1 MAYDNLIF
9 EKRGYIGIITLNHPP
24 VNAWNLGL
32 MEDFEKAVDE
42 IENDHDVRV
51 LIITGAGEKGF
62 SAGFDVSDAANSHIT
77 SPKGRDI
84 WTRIDQFSKPVIAAI
99 NGFAMGGGLELALS
113 CHFRIMIDDPK
124 ATVGLTELN
133 LGIIP
138 GWGGTQ
144 RLTRIIGKA
153 KALDMILFSKRI
165 DAKEAL
171 SIGLINQISTKDKLL
186 GDAIAFAEVL
196 THRPPLAV
204 GAVLKAISAFDYSGL
219 EEGLKV
225 EEEGAAI
232 VGKSKDCV
240 EGFTAFLEKR
250 DAVFTGE

>member
-1 MAYDNLIF
+1 MNYDNLIL
-9 EKRGYIGIITLNHPP
+9 EKRDHICIITLNHPP

-32 MEDFEKAVDE
+32 MEDFGKAIDE
-42 IENDHDVRV
+42 IENDKDVRV
-51 LIITGAGEKGF
+51 LILTGAGEKCF
-62 SAGFDVSDAANSHIT
+62 SAGFDVSDAANSNKI
-77 SPKGRDI
+77 SPKGREI
-84 WTRIDQFSKPVIAAI
+84 WTRLDRFPKPVIAAI

-144 RLTRIIGKA
+144 RLTRLVGKA
-153 KALDMILFSKRI
+153 KALDMILFSKRMG
-165 DAKEAL
+165 AKEAF
-171 SIGLINQISTKDKLL
+171 SIGLINQISTKDSLME
-186 GDAIAFAEVL
+186 DAMAFAVVL
-196 THRPPLAV
+196 AKRPPLAV
-204 GAVLKAISAFDYSGL
+204 GAVLRAVSAFDYSGL
-219 EEGLKV
+219 DAGLKV
-225 EEEGAAI
+225 EQEGSAI

-250 DAVFTGE
+250 DPVFTGE

>member
-1 MAYDNLIF
+1 MAYDNLIV
-9 EKRGYIGIITLNHPP
+9 EKREHISIITLNHPP

-32 MEDFEKAVDE
+32 MEDFEKAIDE
-42 IENDHDVRV
+42 IESDKDARV
-51 LIITGAGEKGF
+51 LIITGAGEKCF
-62 SAGFDVSDAANSHIT
+62 SAGFDISDAANSHIT

-84 WTRIDQFSKPVIAAI
+84 WTRIDRFSKPVIAAI

-144 RLTRIIGKA
+144 RLPRIVGKA

-165 DAKEAL
+165 DAREAL
-171 SIGLINQISTKDKLL
+171 SIGLINQISTKAKLL
-186 GDAIAFAEVL
+186 DDAIAFAKVL
-196 THRPPLAV
+196 AERPPLAV
-204 GAVLKAISAFDYSGL
+204 GAVLNAISAFDYNGL
-219 EEGLKV
+219 EAGLKV
-225 EEEGAAI
+225 EEEGSAI

-250 DAVFTGE
+250 DPVFTGE